1 MDNSQL
7 GNNPF
12 LFLSSH
18 RKDYFNQMKNEMN
31 EQSEGYQGYILE
43 KVFFLD
49 ENVQLIQRQIIMS
62 VYKSSNKKYL
72 IREQNKEDIN
82 IVMKY
87 IFNEYAQHLPFKIK
101 EQVTELNN
109 KVSSILTKEIIDNL
123 ESHQKYITDSTTQ
136 PTLLDR
142 PQNVTSAGNR
152 TLPSVSTTF

>member
-1 MDNSQL
+1 MENNQL

-31 EQSEGYQGYILE
+31 ENSEGYQGYILE

-62 VYKSSNKKYL
+62 VYKSSNKKFL
-72 IREQNKEDIN
+72 IKEQNREDIN
-82 IVMKY
+82 VIMKF

-109 KVSSILTKEIIDNL
+109 KVSNLISKEIINNL

-136 PTLLDR
+136 PKLLDR
-142 PQNVTSAGNR
+142 PLNVTSAGNR

>member
-1 MDNSQL
+1 MDNNQL

-18 RKDYFNQMKNEMN
+18 RKDYFNQMKNEMSKN
-31 EQSEGYQGYILE
+31 SEGYQGYILE

-62 VYKSSNKKYL
+62 VYKYSNKKYL
-72 IREQNKEDIN
+72 IKEQNREDIN
-82 IVMKY
+82 VIMKF

-109 KVSSILTKEIIDNL
+109 KVSNLISKEIINNL

-136 PTLLDR
+136 PILLDR
-142 PQNVTSAGNR
+142 PLNVTSAGNR